1 MYACIRYVINGRPS
15 LFCQACSAKGA
26 AKPALPDWQTCSL
39 FYAGCTVCDFVKK
52 GQAVLGSPIMAGS
65 VSAVCVCQPIYS
77 ARASLPQVCCRAE
90 QGCLHESGSGAM
102 HGCVCLQCMSL
113 SVYVSVHGMSVS
125 VCVSVCLALPRC
137 DSRKNRPGCSR
148 AAGLAG
154 LCLLCMLTLCAAWQG
169 LRASCQA
176 AYSKRLAQA
185 EGIGAVLL
193 LMLQLCC
200 MLYAACCNY
209 AALHAVCCSVVHC
222 AAPSA
227 LHNAVCCMACCMLL
241 CLLCILCA
249 AWHDVCCSAVHC
261 AALSAL
267 HCPAA
272 YQAVLCLIIP
282 SGCLSGCRF
291 PQAARSGCGCLL
303 RLLTPRLA
311 GRAAS
316 C

>member
-1 MYACIRYVINGRPS
+1 
-15 LFCQACSAKGA
+15 
-26 AKPALPDWQTCSL
+26 
-39 FYAGCTVCDFVKK
+39 
-52 GQAVLGSPIMAGS
+52 MAGS

-193 LMLQLCC
+193 LMLLCC
-200 MLYAACCNY
+200 
-209 AALHAVCCSVVHC
+209 ALCCSVC
-222 AAPSA
+222 TA
-227 LHNAVCCMACCMLL
+227 L
-241 CLLCILCA
+241 
-249 AWHDVCCSAVHC
+249 
-261 AALSAL
+261 
-267 HCPAA
+267 PR
-272 YQAVLCLIIP
+272 
-282 SGCLSGCRF
+282 CLSGCALPNYSLRL
-291 PQAARSGCGCLL
+291 PIRLPISSGCPLRLWLPTQAAHSATRRQGSFLL
-303 RLLTPRLA
+303 KL
-311 GRAAS
+311 GKKSWKAAS
-316 C
+316 V

>member
-1 MYACIRYVINGRPS
+1 
-15 LFCQACSAKGA
+15 
-26 AKPALPDWQTCSL
+26 
-39 FYAGCTVCDFVKK
+39 
-52 GQAVLGSPIMAGS
+52 MAGS

-193 LMLQLCC
+193 L
-200 MLYAACCNY
+200 NY
-209 AALHAVCCSVVHC
+209 AALLCTV
-222 AAPSA
+222 
-227 LHNAVCCMACCMLL
+227 LL
-241 CLLCILCA
+241 CLHCTAPLPIRL
-249 AWHDVCCSAVHC
+249 CSA
-261 AALSAL
+261 
-267 HCPAA
+267 
-272 YQAVLCLIIP
+272 
-282 SGCLSGCRF
+282 
-291 PQAARSGCGCLL
+291 
-303 RLLTPRLA
+303 
-311 GRAAS
+311 
-316 C
+316 